1 MTDIFTILILPIH
14 EHIYIYSCLLPLW
27 AALQDQQV
35 GLPQAP
41 VILLLLHGVSEHERF
56 CPCPLRVGSLLSMPS
71 RSPMCKPCSL
81 QSCMFWGF
89 SGGSVVKNLPTMQ
102 NTCIRSLGQEG
113 PPEQGMVTHS
123 RILAWRIPWTEEPG
137 GLQSMGSQR
146 ARHNLTMT

>member
-41 VILLLLHGVSEHERF
+41 LISLLLHWVSEHERL
-56 CPCPLRVGSLLSMPS
+56 CPCPLRVGSLLSMHS
-71 RSPMCKPCSL
+71 RSPMCKPCRL

-137 GLQSMGSQR
+137 GLQSMGSQK